1 MLRRMAI
8 QIRAAHNGDGPAIR
22 EIERAGGER
31 FREIGMPEVADD
43 EPPSL
48 AVLAAYAAAGSSW
61 VAVDARGTPVGYA
74 LADVVDGNAHL
85 EQVTVHPD
93 EQGRGVGRALID
105 AVRDWAVETGRSAV
119 TLTAFADVAWNA
131 PLYRHLGFRDL
142 ADAEL
147 GPELR
152 ALRDRESEHG
162 LDPSSR
168 VCMRLEVSASRGRGG
183 R

>member
-1 MLRRMAI
+1 MGI
-8 QIRAAHNGDGPAIR
+8 EIRPAQPDDGPVLR
-22 EIERAGGER
+22 EIERLAGQR
-31 FREIGMPEVADD
+31 FREVGMPEVADD

-48 AVLAAYAAAGSSW
+48 AVLDAYAAAGSSW
-61 VAVDARGTPVGYA
+61 VAVGDGGTPVGYV
-74 LADVVDGNAHL
+74 LADVVDGNAHV

-93 EQGRGVGRALID
+93 EQGRGIGRALID
-105 AVRDWAVETGRSAV
+105 TVRDWAVETGRPAV
-119 TLTAFADVAWNA
+119 TLTTFADVAWNA

-152 ALRDRESEHG
+152 ALRDREADHG
-162 LDPSSR
+162 LDLSQR
-168 VCMRLEVSASRGRGG
+168 VCMRLDVSAPRGHAG